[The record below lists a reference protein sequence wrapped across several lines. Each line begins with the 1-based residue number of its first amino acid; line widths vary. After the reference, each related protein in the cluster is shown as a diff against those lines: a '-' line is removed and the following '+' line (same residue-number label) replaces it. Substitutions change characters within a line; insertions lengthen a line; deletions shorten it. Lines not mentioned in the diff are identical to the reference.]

1 MKEHLSHIV
10 SNLPELPGVYQ
21 FYDLQGVVIYVG
33 KAKNLKKRV
42 SSYFNK
48 NHGESKTSLLVRKI
62 ENIEHIVVASEQ
74 DALLLENNMIK
85 NYQPR
90 YNVLLKD
97 DKTFPWLAI
106 STEAFPRIYQTR
118 TYLKDGTEYFGPY
131 TNVKAVRVIQDLI
144 QQLFKP
150 RTCTLPLTPTAIE
163 AGKFKLCLQYHI
175 GNCLGPCVGYQ
186 SENEYSTSIQ
196 AARKL
201 IQGNIEDVMKF
212 MKIKML
218 EFAKAYRFEEAQALK
233 IQLELLE
240 KFKAKSTVVSTKINN
255 VEVYSLVESE
265 NVVFINYLRIIQG
278 AINQVHTLEL
288 KRKLDETNEELM
300 ELAITEMRCRMLSV
314 AKEIILPFRISYPVE
329 NLKITV
335 PTIGEKKMLLDLSQR
350 NARFFAMERKVLK
363 SDNPPINRSQ
373 RVLDKLKDDLRLKAR
388 PIHIECFD
396 NSNIQG
402 TNPVASCVVF
412 YNGKPAKKE
421 YRHFNIKTVEGPND
435 FASMSE
441 IVMRRYSRL
450 IAENKSLPQ
459 LIVIDGGKGQLKAAL
474 ESLRALDIQSKVA
487 VVGIA
492 KRLEEIYYPED
503 SVPLYIKK
511 DSESLKLIQHLRN
524 EAHRF
529 AISFHRQK
537 RSGNF
542 LHSELLDIP
551 GIGPKT
557 MELLIKNFKSIQGIK
572 IADQKEL
579 SNLIGLAKAQI
590 IINYFQSGN

>member
-21 FYDLQGVVIYVG
+21 FYDLQGTVIYVG

-74 DALLLENNMIK
+74 DALLLENNLIK

-106 STEAFPRIYQTR
+106 SAESFPRIYQTR

-186 SENEYSTSIQ
+186 SENEYSTAIQ

-212 MKIKML
+212 MKTKML

-240 KFKAKSTVVSTKINN
+240 KFKTKSTVVSTKINN

-265 NVVFINYLRIIQG
+265 NTVFINYLRIIQG

-300 ELAITEMRCRMLSV
+300 ELAITEMRCRMFSV

-335 PTIGEKKMLLDLSQR
+335 PTKGEKKILLDLSQR
-350 NARFFAMERKVLK
+350 NARFFAMEKKVLK

-373 RVLDKLKDDLRLKAR
+373 RVLDKLKEDLRLKTR

-450 IAENKSLPQ
+450 IAEQKSLPQ
-459 LIVIDGGKGQLKAAL
+459 LIIIDGGKGQLKAAL
-474 ESLRALDIQSKVA
+474 ESLRALNIQSKVA

-537 RSGNF
+537 RSENF

-557 MELLIKNFKSIQGIK
+557 MELLMKNFKSIHGIK
-572 IADQKEL
+572 TADNTEL
-579 SNLIGLAKAQI
+579 SNLIGNAKAQI